1 MNQVKDCKYDDR
13 CIFDKAAAN
22 SPTSPGS
29 VCATASTQLNPDVC
43 RGIQMK
49 HKAGAT
55 ALISANGIAGFQKK
69 KARCESSSSP
79 QFVNGTAS
87 TVPCGCL
94 RGGKKPC
101 KACVPTVA
109 LVPCVNV
116 TGGCPLDPG
125 TGGDSAPGPSPAPG
139 GDFLLNNTMTMQ
151 GGAVKYT
158 PSVNNGNWTVLCQI
172 PQQAKAIAFGADQT
186 PAGSSTVTPDS
197 AYILNVWT
205 GAEPVPGLA
214 DLYAS
219 KPTSYDSAVL
229 NTPYFMAGTRYFDN
243 ATSWYV
249 GGLPKT
255 TAGVSTGGMAPS
267 GYVGTGKDFLD
278 NYFRSAVQNPPNTK
292 ALSGSTSGSANA
304 QIFMKTS
311 AYWVAVTH
319 VMYNLDMAEK
329 NIAAN
334 NTAAAKANFDSV
346 AAAYYGCGDT
356 NPVPL
361 PTYNGAQLTYSTV
374 ASTPDTGFNATT
386 MSIYGVAN
394 KRADNYGTAGLV
406 STNTVS
412 CSGTTVP
419 TATCKAVAALNV
431 EVAAA
436 LNAGPTVA
444 NADIVRDATLTI
456 FTQAAQRYAAKL
468 TLAAQLPGDG
478 MGGSTYFDQLT
489 STTRLGAG
497 SYIPESIGSTAATK
511 MQTACGQR
519 ASFVFQTNRA
529 ATAGATAGTAG
540 ISTANQVSG
549 VNSCGASALVGTKG
563 SPASNTATFGS
574 VMAQITSPATGA
586 AAPGATTSTLYSVLS
601 TLAYAADVEAS
612 TGGSL
617 PTDII
622 KATRGLPSS
631 SGDPAGTVPPMACIG
646 PSVKFGS
653 ATGILNK
660 GSAADDAAAAAAKAA
675 VSLCNPQGKL
685 PPAGVAAAATLAD
698 RRLAYAANA
707 AAGAALGEVEFWDP
721 ITAALITEGAFC
733 CDALIYSADG
743 LGMKASGVTG
753 ASNVRAPSTFVPPF
767 VGGDMSAVASASP
780 GGMCPVS
787 GNNILGL
794 SEYASPTEVN
804 LLEGQAFY
812 AVIAPMQYTM
822 QKTSTVVTTQANNA
836 AKQKV
841 CAETLTKMYKVN
853 QTPAT
858 TATNTAGCA
867 NPNGLATPAA
877 GSARV
882 VDLTGP
888 TNCRGSDVNAIN
900 YPIWKV
906 KIGSAV
912 AGTGGID
919 YFVPNAYCYANAC
932 FEDFATVGL
941 NSSFKGATK
950 LAALVKSPDMS
961 SNPTTVGT
969 APLATGAC
977 GRANKACAAPP
988 ASWTGG
994 AAEFVLCPITNVAAG
1009 TTTCTTAQQEAQM
1022 GRLPSST

>member
-1 MNQVKDCKYDDR
+1 M
-13 CIFDKAAAN
+13 
-22 SPTSPGS
+22 G
-29 VCATASTQLNPDVC
+29 
-43 RGIQMK
+43 
-49 HKAGAT
+49 
-55 ALISANGIAGFQKK
+55 
-69 KARCESSSSP
+69 
-79 QFVNGTAS
+79 
-87 TVPCGCL
+87 
-94 RGGKKPC
+94 
-101 KACVPTVA
+101 
-109 LVPCVNV
+109 
-116 TGGCPLDPG
+116 
-125 TGGDSAPGPSPAPG
+125 
-139 GDFLLNNTMTMQ
+139 
-151 GGAVKYT
+151 
-158 PSVNNGNWTVLCQI
+158 
-172 PQQAKAIAFGADQT
+172 
-186 PAGSSTVTPDS
+186 
-197 AYILNVWT
+197 
-205 GAEPVPGLA
+205 
-214 DLYAS
+214 
-219 KPTSYDSAVL
+219 
-229 NTPYFMAGTRYFDN
+229 
-243 ATSWYV
+243 
-249 GGLPKT
+249 
-255 TAGVSTGGMAPS
+255 
-267 GYVGTGKDFLD
+267 DFLD
-278 NYFRSAVQNPPNTK
+278 NYFRTGIQTAPGTL
-292 ALSGSTSGSANA
+292 ALSGSTSGEANS
-304 QIFMKTS
+304 QILMKTS

-334 NTAAAKANFDSV
+334 NTAGAKANFDSA
-346 AAAYYGCGDT
+346 AAAYFGCGDT

-361 PTYNGAQLTYSTV
+361 PLYRGTKITYSTT
-374 ASTPDTGFNATT
+374 ASTPDTGLGATT
-386 MSIYGVAN
+386 MSVYGVAN

-406 STNTVS
+406 STNG
-412 CSGTTVP
+412 GTCTSSS
-419 TATCKAVAALNV
+419 ATCKTVAAINV
-431 EVAAA
+431 EVGKA
-436 LNAGPTVA
+436 LTAGPSAA
-444 NADIVRDATLTI
+444 NIATLRDATLTI

-685 PPAGVAAAATLAD
+685 PPAGIAAAATLAD

-822 QKTSTVVTTQANNA
+822 QKTSTVVTTQAN
-836 AKQKV
+836 
-841 CAETLTKMYKVN
+841 
-853 QTPAT
+853 
-858 TATNTAGCA
+858 
-867 NPNGLATPAA
+867 
-877 GSARV
+877 
-882 VDLTGP
+882 
-888 TNCRGSDVNAIN
+888 
-900 YPIWKV
+900 
-906 KIGSAV
+906 
-912 AGTGGID
+912 
-919 YFVPNAYCYANAC
+919 
-932 FEDFATVGL
+932 
-941 NSSFKGATK
+941 
-950 LAALVKSPDMS
+950 
-961 SNPTTVGT
+961 
-969 APLATGAC
+969 
-977 GRANKACAAPP
+977 
-988 ASWTGG
+988 
-994 AAEFVLCPITNVAAG
+994 
-1009 TTTCTTAQQEAQM
+1009 
-1022 GRLPSST
+1022 